1 MRIEL
6 TASELRK
13 MESALIDSAIES
25 KKYMKSAAKYNWHES
40 YEVFE
45 NDRFRCIKLA
55 NKINDYLK
63 QNNEAAY
70 INIYSLCNLSEVE
83 LKNYLSWL
91 EKQEA

>member
-1 MRIEL
+1 MLIEL

-13 MESALIDSAIES
+13 MESALIDNAIES
-25 KKYMKSAAKYNWHES
+25 KKYMENAAKYNQHES

-45 NDRFRCIKLA
+45 NDRYKCIKLA
-55 NKINDYLK
+55 NKINDYMIKNK
-63 QNNEAAY
+63 QGG
-70 INIYSLCNLSEVE
+70 YSRLYDQVYLSGVE